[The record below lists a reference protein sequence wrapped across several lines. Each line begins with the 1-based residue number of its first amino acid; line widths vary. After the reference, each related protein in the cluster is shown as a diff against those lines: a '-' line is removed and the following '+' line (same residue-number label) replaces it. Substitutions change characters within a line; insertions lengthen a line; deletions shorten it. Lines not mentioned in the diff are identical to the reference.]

1 MSNINKTA
9 EFDKFMPLNEPPI
22 GTAYTD
28 VVSGPDN
35 IPSTECVL
43 IYVAQNIYTQN
54 KNIPLLFQPLTV
66 RNVTFKNRI
75 FLVSVYS
82 ITPNGR

>member
-1 MSNINKTA
+1 MSNINKPS

-28 VVSGPDN
+28 VVSVPDN
-35 IPSTECVL
+35 IPGAECAL
-43 IYVAQNIYTQN
+43 IYVVQNVYPQN
-54 KNIPLLFQPLTV
+54 KNIPLLFQPLTL

-75 FLVSVYS
+75 FVVSVRFM
-82 ITPNGR
+82 PAKGR